1 MALTGTEKQRLQNA
15 EETIQELKTLIDG
28 TASKNMFNQLKML
41 SNEQLRRVELRLTT
55 AEAKLDELIA
65 LARKLQ

>member
-1 MALTGTEKQRLQNA
+1 MALTYSEQKRLQNA

-28 TASKNMFNQLKML
+28 AGSRNMLERLKML
-41 SNEQLRRVELRLTT
+41 SNEQLRRVESRLTD
-55 AEAKLDELIA
+55 AEAELEELIT